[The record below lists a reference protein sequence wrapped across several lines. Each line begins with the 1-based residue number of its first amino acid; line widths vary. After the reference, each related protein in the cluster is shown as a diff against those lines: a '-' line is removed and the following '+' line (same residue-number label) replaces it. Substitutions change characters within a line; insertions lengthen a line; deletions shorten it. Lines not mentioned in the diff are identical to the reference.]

1 MWVFKHVEFVDDVEL
16 GLPKVRQ
23 VVGLSSALLFAPLLV
38 LSQLHELHVDLVLDA
53 ALPAAHLSVV
63 KGGQY
68 AALRLLA
75 CHLDGS
81 DRVLSAMSDSINAR
95 QEEVERI
102 SIRHRVT
109 FHHANIYAAEAG
121 SNDEVVAT
129 GAVRSAS
136 ERLTLL

>member
-16 GLPKVRQ
+16 GLLKVRQ
-23 VVGLSSALLFAPLLV
+23 IVSLSSALLFAPLFIL
-38 LSQLHELHVDLVLDA
+38 LHLHELHVDFVLDA

-63 KGGQY
+63 KGGQD

-81 DRVLSAMSDSINAR
+81 DRVLSVVNDSVNAR

-102 SIRHRVT
+102 SI
-109 FHHANIYAAEAG
+109 
-121 SNDEVVAT
+121 
-129 GAVRSAS
+129 
-136 ERLTLL
+136 

>member
-16 GLPKVRQ
+16 GLLKVRQ
-23 VVGLSSALLFAPLLV
+23 IVSFSLVLLFTPEVV
-38 LSQLHELHVDLVLDA
+38 LSHLHELRVDFVLDA

-75 CHLDGS
+75 CHLNGS

-102 SIRHRVT
+102 SI
-109 FHHANIYAAEAG
+109 
-121 SNDEVVAT
+121 
-129 GAVRSAS
+129 
-136 ERLTLL
+136 

>member
-23 VVGLSSALLFAPLLV
+23 IVGLSSALLLAPLLV

-81 DRVLSAMSDSINAR
+81 DRVLSVMNDSINAR
-95 QEEVERI
+95 QEEVELI
-102 SIRHRVT
+102 SIRHRVA

-129 GAVRSAS
+129 GAVRSTG
-136 ERLTLL
+136 ELLILL

>member
-1 MWVFKHVEFVDDVEL
+1 MRVFKHVEFVDDVEL
-16 GLPKVRQ
+16 GLLKVRK
-23 VVGLSSALLFAPLLV
+23 VVSLSSGLLFAPLLV
-38 LSQLHELHVDLVLDA
+38 LFHLHELHVDFVLDA

-75 CHLDGS
+75 CHLNGS

-102 SIRHRVT
+102 SI
-109 FHHANIYAAEAG
+109 
-121 SNDEVVAT
+121 
-129 GAVRSAS
+129 
-136 ERLTLL
+136 